1 MRLVKIFLCILCT
14 MSFMSGCARKSAD
27 DAGKVRKAV
36 YVIIDGV
43 TAEMVQSLEL
53 PAIQEIAS
61 EGTFAKCYTGGTVG
75 RYDQTPTIS
84 AIGYTNIL
92 TATWANKHNVWGN
105 SDLSPNYNYWTL
117 FRIAKEQEREVKT
130 GLFSSWL
137 DNRTVLLGEGKP
149 ETGNLKIDYVYDG
162 YDLDYE
168 NFPTKDHDLR
178 IFDIDE
184 HVSKMAAECIREDAP
199 DLSWV
204 YLWYTDDA
212 GHIFGAGE
220 TMDEFIRLAD
230 KQVSRIWEAVKYR
243 EANFNE
249 EWMVVI
255 TTDHGREYN
264 GFHHGEQ
271 SYSERSCWVSTNV
284 RTNERLSSGS
294 GAIID
299 INPSICRFMDFKV
312 PQNVLWEQDGVSFYG
327 DIDVMNMEVEPYGQ
341 GVWLTWECIDP
352 SVKAVVW
359 AAATNEFKK
368 GGSDEWTKVG
378 EVSAGDCRYL
388 VDLASLPKS
397 DFYKFVLE
405 TPNGTLNRWH
415 TNVPS
420 EYKTFKF
427 SSSLAQ

>member
-1 MRLVKIFLCILCT
+1 MKKCFYILCILLLAA
-14 MSFMSGCARKSAD
+14 GCAQQQSKDES
-27 DAGKVRKAV
+27 KVRKAV

-43 TAEMVQSLEL
+43 TAEMIERLQP
-53 PAIQEIAS
+53 PAIEEIAS
-61 EGTFAKCYTGGTVG
+61 EGTFGKCFTGGTVG

-105 SDLSPNYNYWTL
+105 DNLSPNYNYWTI
-117 FRIAKEQEREVKT
+117 FRIAKEQDREVTT
-130 GLFSSWL
+130 GLFSSWQ

-149 ETGNLKIDYVYDG
+149 ETGNLEIDYVCDG
-162 YDLDYE
+162 YDLDHE
-168 NFPTKDHDLR
+168 AFPDKEHDLR

-184 HVSKMAAECIREDAP
+184 HVSKMAAECIRENAP

-220 TMDEFIRLAD
+220 TLDDFILLAD
-230 KQVSRIWEAVKYR
+230 RQVARIWEAVKYR

-271 SYSERSCWVSTNV
+271 SYSERSCWISTNV
-284 RTNERLSSGS
+284 KANERLTGGS

-299 INPSICRFMDFKV
+299 INPSICRFMGFEV
-312 PQNVLWEQDGVSFYG
+312 PQDVLWEQDGVSFYG
-327 DIDVMNMEVEPYGQ
+327 DVDIMNMEVEPYGSS
-341 GVWLTWECIDP
+341 VILTWECLNP
-352 SVKAVVW
+352 SAVVNVW
-359 AAATNEFKK
+359 AASANEFNK
-368 GGSDEWTKVG
+368 GGKDEWVKVG
-378 EVSAGDCRYL
+378 EVSAGDSRFV
-388 VDLASLPKS
+388 VDITNLPKS

-405 TPNGTLNRWH
+405 TPRGTLNRWH

-420 EYKTFKF
+420 EYKSFKVN
-427 SSSLAQ
+427 

>member
-1 MRLVKIFLCILCT
+1 MKKYLYIICILLLAAGCT
-14 MSFMSGCARKSAD
+14 QKPDSD
-27 DAGKVRKAV
+27 EGKVRKAV

-43 TAEMVQSLEL
+43 TAEMVERLEL
-53 PAIQEIAS
+53 PAIEEIAS
-61 EGTFAKCYTGGTVG
+61 EGTYGRCFTGGTVG

-105 SDLSPNYNYWTL
+105 DNLSPNYNYWTI
-117 FRIAKEQEREVKT
+117 FRIAKEQDREVTT
-130 GLFSSWL
+130 GLFSSWQ

-149 ETGNLKIDYVYDG
+149 ETGNLVIDYVCDG
-162 YDLDYE
+162 YELDHE
-168 NFPTKDHDLR
+168 TFPNKEYDLR

-184 HVSKMAAECIREDAP
+184 HVSKKAAECIRENAP

-212 GHIFGAGE
+212 GHIFGNGE
-220 TMDEFIRLAD
+220 TMDDFIRLAD
-230 KQVSRIWEAVKYR
+230 RQVARIWEAVKYR

-264 GFHHGEQ
+264 GFHHGGQ

-284 RTNERLSSGS
+284 KANERLTGGS

-312 PQNVLWEQDGVSFYG
+312 PQDVLWEQDGVSFYG
-327 DIDVMNMEVEPYGQ
+327 DIDIMNMEVEPYGRS
-341 GVWLTWECIDP
+341 VCLTWECLDP
-352 SVKAVVW
+352 SSVATVW
-359 AAATNEFKK
+359 AAASNEFNK
-368 GGSDEWTKVG
+368 GGRDEWVKVG
-378 EVSAGDCRYL
+378 EVPAGDSRYI
-388 VDLASLPKS
+388 VDLSILPES

-405 TPNGTLNRWH
+405 TPSGTLNRWH
-415 TNVPS
+415 TNVPE

-427 SSSLAQ
+427 SH

>member
-1 MRLVKIFLCILCT
+1 MKKCFYILCILLLVA
-14 MSFMSGCARKSAD
+14 GCAQQQSKDES
-27 DAGKVRKAV
+27 KVRKAV

-43 TAEMVQSLEL
+43 TAEMIERLQP
-53 PAIQEIAS
+53 PAIEEIAS
-61 EGTFAKCYTGGTVG
+61 EGTFGKCFTGGTVG

-105 SDLSPNYNYWTL
+105 DNLSPNYNYWTI
-117 FRIAKEQEREVKT
+117 FRIAEEQDREVTT
-130 GLFSSWL
+130 GLFSSWQ

-149 ETGNLKIDYVYDG
+149 ETGNLEIDYVCDG
-162 YDLDYE
+162 YDLDHE
-168 NFPTKDHDLR
+168 AFPDKEYDLR

-184 HVSKMAAECIREDAP
+184 HVSKKAAECIRENAP

-220 TMDEFIRLAD
+220 TLDDFILLAD
-230 KQVSRIWEAVKYR
+230 RQVARIWEAVKYR

-271 SYSERSCWVSTNV
+271 SYSERSCWISTNV
-284 RTNERLSSGS
+284 KANERLTGGS

-299 INPSICRFMDFKV
+299 INPSICRFMGFEV
-312 PQNVLWEQDGVSFYG
+312 PQDVLWEQDGVSFYG
-327 DIDVMNMEVEPYGQ
+327 DVDIMNMEVEPYGSS
-341 GVWLTWECIDP
+341 VILTWECLNP
-352 SVKAVVW
+352 SAVVNVW
-359 AAATNEFKK
+359 AASANEFNK
-368 GGSDEWTKVG
+368 GGKDEWVKVG
-378 EVSAGDCRYL
+378 EVSAGDSRFV
-388 VDLASLPKS
+388 VDITNLPKS

-405 TPNGTLNRWH
+405 TPRGTLNRWH

-420 EYKTFKF
+420 EYKSFKVN
-427 SSSLAQ
+427 

>member
-1 MRLVKIFLCILCT
+1 MKKCFYILCILLLAA
-14 MSFMSGCARKSAD
+14 GCAQQQSKDES
-27 DAGKVRKAV
+27 KVRKAV

-43 TAEMVQSLEL
+43 TAEMIERLQP
-53 PAIQEIAS
+53 PAIEEIAS
-61 EGTFAKCYTGGTVG
+61 EGTFGKCFTGGTVG

-105 SDLSPNYNYWTL
+105 DNLSPNYNYWTI
-117 FRIAKEQEREVKT
+117 FRIAKEQDREVTT
-130 GLFSSWL
+130 GLFSSWQ

-149 ETGNLKIDYVYDG
+149 ETGNLEIDYVCDG

-168 NFPTKDHDLR
+168 AFPNKEHDLR

-184 HVSKMAAECIREDAP
+184 HVSKMAAECIRENAP

-220 TMDEFIRLAD
+220 TLDDIILLAD
-230 KQVSRIWEAVKYR
+230 RQVARIWEAVKYR

-271 SYSERSCWVSTNV
+271 SYSERSCWISTNV
-284 RTNERLSSGS
+284 KANERLTGGS

-299 INPSICRFMDFKV
+299 INPSICRFMGFEV
-312 PQNVLWEQDGVSFYG
+312 PQDVLWEQDGVSFYG
-327 DIDVMNMEVEPYGQ
+327 DVDIMNMEVEPYGSS
-341 GVWLTWECIDP
+341 VILTWECLNH
-352 SVKAVVW
+352 SAVVNVW
-359 AAATNEFKK
+359 AASANEFNK
-368 GGSDEWTKVG
+368 GGKDEWVKVG
-378 EVSAGDCRYL
+378 EVSAGDSRFV
-388 VDLASLPKS
+388 VDITNLPKS

-405 TPNGTLNRWH
+405 TPRGTLNRWH

-420 EYKTFKF
+420 EYKTFK
-427 SSSLAQ
+427 AY

>member
-1 MRLVKIFLCILCT
+1 MKKCFYILCILLLAA
-14 MSFMSGCARKSAD
+14 GCAQQQSKDES
-27 DAGKVRKAV
+27 KVRKAV

-43 TAEMVQSLEL
+43 TAEMIERLQP
-53 PAIQEIAS
+53 PAIEEIAS
-61 EGTFAKCYTGGTVG
+61 EGTFGKCFTGGTVG

-105 SDLSPNYNYWTL
+105 DNLSPNYNYWTI
-117 FRIAKEQEREVKT
+117 FRIAKEQDREVTT
-130 GLFSSWL
+130 GLFSSWQ

-149 ETGNLKIDYVYDG
+149 ETGNLEIGYVCDG
-162 YDLDYE
+162 YDLDHE
-168 NFPTKDHDLR
+168 AFPDKEHDLR

-184 HVSKMAAECIREDAP
+184 HVSKMAAECIRKNAP

-220 TMDEFIRLAD
+220 TLDDFILLAD
-230 KQVSRIWEAVKYR
+230 RQVARIWEAVKYR

-271 SYSERSCWVSTNV
+271 SYSERSCWISTNV
-284 RTNERLSSGS
+284 KANERLTGGS

-299 INPSICRFMDFKV
+299 INPSICRFMGFEV
-312 PQNVLWEQDGVSFYG
+312 PQDVLWEQDGVSFYG
-327 DIDVMNMEVEPYGQ
+327 DVDIMNMEVEPYGSS
-341 GVWLTWECIDP
+341 VILTWECLNP
-352 SVKAVVW
+352 SAVVNVW
-359 AAATNEFKK
+359 AASANEFNK
-368 GGSDEWTKVG
+368 GGKDEWVKVG
-378 EVSAGDCRYL
+378 EVSAGDSRFV
-388 VDLASLPKS
+388 VDITNLPKS

-405 TPNGTLNRWH
+405 TPRGTLNRWH

-420 EYKTFKF
+420 EYKTFK
-427 SSSLAQ
+427 AY

>member
-1 MRLVKIFLCILCT
+1 MKKCFYILCILLLAA
-14 MSFMSGCARKSAD
+14 GCAQQQSKDES
-27 DAGKVRKAV
+27 KVRKAV

-43 TAEMVQSLEL
+43 TAEMIERLQP
-53 PAIQEIAS
+53 PAIEEIAS
-61 EGTFAKCYTGGTVG
+61 EGTFGKCFTGGTVG

-105 SDLSPNYNYWTL
+105 DNLSPNYNYWTI
-117 FRIAKEQEREVKT
+117 FRIAKEQDREVTT
-130 GLFSSWL
+130 GLFSSWQ

-149 ETGNLKIDYVYDG
+149 ETGNLEIDYVCDG
-162 YDLDYE
+162 YDLDHE
-168 NFPTKDHDLR
+168 AFPDKEHDLR

-184 HVSKMAAECIREDAP
+184 HVSKKAAECIRENAP

-220 TMDEFIRLAD
+220 TMDEFILLAD
-230 KQVSRIWEAVKYR
+230 KQVARIWEAVKYR

-264 GFHHGEQ
+264 GFHHGNQ

-284 RTNERLSSGS
+284 KANERLTGDS

-312 PQNVLWEQDGVSFYG
+312 PQDVLWEQDGVSFYG
-327 DIDVMNMEVEPYGQ
+327 DIDIMNMEVEPYGRS
-341 GVWLTWECIDP
+341 VILTWDCLNP
-352 SVKAVVW
+352 SAVVNVW
-359 AAATNEFKK
+359 AAATNEFNK
-368 GGSDEWTKVG
+368 GGKDEWVKVG
-378 EVSAGDCRYL
+378 EVSAGDSRFV
-388 VDLASLPKS
+388 VDLTDLPQS

-405 TPNGTLNRWH
+405 TPYGTLNRWH

-420 EYKTFKF
+420 EYKTFKGI
-427 SSSLAQ
+427 

>member
-1 MRLVKIFLCILCT
+1 MKKCFYILCILLLAA
-14 MSFMSGCARKSAD
+14 GCAQQQSKDES
-27 DAGKVRKAV
+27 KVRKAV

-43 TAEMVQSLEL
+43 TAEMIERLQP
-53 PAIQEIAS
+53 PAIEEIAS
-61 EGTFAKCYTGGTVG
+61 EGTFGKCFTGGTVG

-105 SDLSPNYNYWTL
+105 DNLSPNYNYWTI
-117 FRIAKEQEREVKT
+117 FRIAKEQDREVTT
-130 GLFSSWL
+130 GLFSSWQ

-149 ETGNLKIDYVYDG
+149 ETGNLEIDYVCDG
-162 YDLDYE
+162 YDLDHE
-168 NFPTKDHDLR
+168 AFPDKEHDLR

-184 HVSKMAAECIREDAP
+184 HVSKMAAECIRKNAP

-220 TMDEFIRLAD
+220 TLDDFILLAD
-230 KQVSRIWEAVKYR
+230 RQVARIWEAVKYR

-271 SYSERSCWVSTNV
+271 SYSERSCWISTNV
-284 RTNERLSSGS
+284 KANERLTGGS

-299 INPSICRFMDFKV
+299 INPSICRFMGFEV
-312 PQNVLWEQDGVSFYG
+312 PQDVLWEQDGVSFYG
-327 DIDVMNMEVEPYGQ
+327 DVDIMNMEVEPYGSS
-341 GVWLTWECIDP
+341 VILTWECLNP
-352 SVKAVVW
+352 SAVVNVW
-359 AAATNEFKK
+359 AASANEFNK
-368 GGSDEWTKVG
+368 GGKDEWVKVG
-378 EVSAGDCRYL
+378 EVSAGDSRFV
-388 VDLASLPKS
+388 VDITNLPKS

-405 TPNGTLNRWH
+405 TPRGTLNRWH

-420 EYKTFKF
+420 EYKTFK
-427 SSSLAQ
+427 AY

>member
-1 MRLVKIFLCILCT
+1 MKKCFYILCILLLAA
-14 MSFMSGCARKSAD
+14 GCAQQQSKDES
-27 DAGKVRKAV
+27 KVRKAV

-43 TAEMVQSLEL
+43 TAEMIERLQP
-53 PAIQEIAS
+53 PAIEEIAS
-61 EGTFAKCYTGGTVG
+61 EGTFGKCFTGGTVG

-105 SDLSPNYNYWTL
+105 DNLSPNYNYWTI
-117 FRIAKEQEREVKT
+117 FRIAKEQDREVTT
-130 GLFSSWL
+130 GLFSSWQ

-149 ETGNLKIDYVYDG
+149 ETGNLEIDYVCDG
-162 YDLDYE
+162 YDLDHE
-168 NFPTKDHDLR
+168 AFPDKEHDLR

-184 HVSKMAAECIREDAP
+184 HVSKMAAECIRENAP

-220 TMDEFIRLAD
+220 TLDDFILLAD
-230 KQVSRIWEAVKYR
+230 RQVARIWEAVKYR

-271 SYSERSCWVSTNV
+271 SYSERSCWISTNV
-284 RTNERLSSGS
+284 KANERLTGGS

-299 INPSICRFMDFKV
+299 INPSICRFMGFEV
-312 PQNVLWEQDGVSFYG
+312 PQDVLWEQDGVSFYG
-327 DIDVMNMEVEPYGQ
+327 DVDIMNMEVEPYGSS
-341 GVWLTWECIDP
+341 VILTWECLN
-352 SVKAVVW
+352 SSAVVNVW
-359 AAATNEFKK
+359 AASANEFNK
-368 GGSDEWTKVG
+368 GGKDEWVKVG
-378 EVSAGDCRYL
+378 EVSAGDSRFV
-388 VDLASLPKS
+388 VDITNLPKS

-405 TPNGTLNRWH
+405 TPRGTLNRWH

-420 EYKTFKF
+420 EYKTFK
-427 SSSLAQ
+427 AY

>member
-1 MRLVKIFLCILCT
+1 MKKCFYILCILLLA
-14 MSFMSGCARKSAD
+14 SGCAQQQSKDES
-27 DAGKVRKAV
+27 KVRKAV

-43 TAEMVQSLEL
+43 TAEMIERLQP
-53 PAIQEIAS
+53 PAIEEIAS
-61 EGTFAKCYTGGTVG
+61 EGTFGKCFTGGTVG

-105 SDLSPNYNYWTL
+105 DNLSPNYNYWTI
-117 FRIAKEQEREVKT
+117 FRIAKEQDREVTT
-130 GLFSSWL
+130 GLFSSWQ

-149 ETGNLKIDYVYDG
+149 ETGNLEIDYVCDG
-162 YDLDYE
+162 YDLDHE
-168 NFPTKDHDLR
+168 AFPDKEHDLR

-184 HVSKMAAECIREDAP
+184 HVSKMAAECIRENAP

-220 TMDEFIRLAD
+220 TLDDFILLAD
-230 KQVSRIWEAVKYR
+230 RQVARIWEAVKYR

-271 SYSERSCWVSTNV
+271 SYSERSCWISTNV
-284 RTNERLSSGS
+284 KANERLTGGS

-299 INPSICRFMDFKV
+299 INPSICRFMGFEV
-312 PQNVLWEQDGVSFYG
+312 PQDVLWEQDGVSFYG
-327 DIDVMNMEVEPYGQ
+327 DVDIMNMEVEPYGSS
-341 GVWLTWECIDP
+341 VILTWECLNP
-352 SVKAVVW
+352 SAVVNVW
-359 AAATNEFKK
+359 AASANEFNK
-368 GGSDEWTKVG
+368 GGKDEWVKVG
-378 EVSAGDCRYL
+378 EISAGDSRFV
-388 VDLASLPKS
+388 VDITNLPKS

-405 TPNGTLNRWH
+405 TPHGTLNRWH

-420 EYKTFKF
+420 EYKSFK
-427 SSSLAQ
+427 AY

>member
-1 MRLVKIFLCILCT
+1 MKQVKSILCILSCLLLA
-14 MSFMSGCARKSAD
+14 SGCINRPAD
-27 DAGKVRKAV
+27 DSDKVRKAV

-43 TAEMVQSLEL
+43 TAEMIQSLEL

-105 SDLSPNYNYWTL
+105 DNLSPNYNYWTI
-117 FRIAKEQEREVKT
+117 FRIAEEQDREVKT
-130 GLFSSWL
+130 ALFSSWT

-149 ETGNLKIDYVYDG
+149 ETGNLKIDYVFDG
-162 YDLDYE
+162 YDHDHE
-168 NFPTKDHDLR
+168 NFPGKEYDLR

-184 HVSKMAAECIREDAP
+184 HVSTNAAECSRTDAP

-230 KQVSRIWEAVKYR
+230 KQISRIWEAVKYR

-271 SYSERSCWVSTNV
+271 SYSERSCWVSTNIE
-284 RTNERLSSGS
+284 TNERLSRGA

-299 INPSICRFMDFKV
+299 INPSICRFMGFEV
-312 PQNVLWEQDGVSFYG
+312 PQDVLWEQDGVSFYG
-327 DIDVMNMEVEPYGQ
+327 DIDIMNMEVEPYGK
-341 GVWLTWECIDP
+341 GVWLTWECINP
-352 SVKAVVW
+352 SAKVSVW
-359 AAATNEFKK
+359 AAASNEFNK
-368 GGSDEWTKVG
+368 GGRDEWIKVG
-378 EVSAGDCRYL
+378 DVSAEDCRYL
-388 VDLASLPKS
+388 VDIASLPES

-427 SSSLAQ
+427 SSPQAE

>member
-1 MRLVKIFLCILCT
+1 MKKCFYILCILLLAA
-14 MSFMSGCARKSAD
+14 GCAQQQSKDES
-27 DAGKVRKAV
+27 KVRKAV

-43 TAEMVQSLEL
+43 TAEMIERLQP
-53 PAIQEIAS
+53 PAIEEIAS
-61 EGTFAKCYTGGTVG
+61 EGTFGKCFTGGTVG

-105 SDLSPNYNYWTL
+105 DNLSPNYNYWTI
-117 FRIAKEQEREVKT
+117 FRIAKEQDREVTT
-130 GLFSSWL
+130 GLFSSWQ

-149 ETGNLKIDYVYDG
+149 ETGNLEIDYVCDG
-162 YDLDYE
+162 YDLDHE
-168 NFPTKDHDLR
+168 AFPDKEHDLR

-184 HVSKMAAECIREDAP
+184 HVSKMAADCIRENAP

-220 TMDEFIRLAD
+220 TLDDFILLAD
-230 KQVSRIWEAVKYR
+230 RQVARIWEAVKYR

-271 SYSERSCWVSTNV
+271 SYSERSCWISTNIKA
-284 RTNERLSSGS
+284 NERLTGGS

-299 INPSICRFMDFKV
+299 INPSICRFMGFEV
-312 PQNVLWEQDGVSFYG
+312 PQDVLWEQDGVSFYG
-327 DIDVMNMEVEPYGQ
+327 DVDIMNMEVEPYGSS
-341 GVWLTWECIDP
+341 VILTWECLNP
-352 SVKAVVW
+352 SAVVNVW
-359 AAATNEFKK
+359 AASANEFNK
-368 GGSDEWTKVG
+368 GGKDEWVKVG
-378 EVSAGDCRYL
+378 EVSAGDSRFV
-388 VDLASLPKS
+388 VDITNLPKS

-405 TPNGTLNRWH
+405 TPRGTLNRWH

-420 EYKTFKF
+420 EYKSFKVN
-427 SSSLAQ
+427 

>member
-1 MRLVKIFLCILCT
+1 MKKYLYIICILLLTAGCT
-14 MSFMSGCARKSAD
+14 QKPDSYE
-27 DAGKVRKAV
+27 GKVRKAV

-43 TAEMVQSLEL
+43 TAEMVERLEL
-53 PAIQEIAS
+53 PAIEEIAS
-61 EGTFAKCYTGGTVG
+61 EGTYGRCFTGGTVG

-105 SDLSPNYNYWTL
+105 DNLSPNYNYWTI
-117 FRIAKEQEREVKT
+117 FRIAKEQDREVTT
-130 GLFSSWL
+130 GLFSSWQ

-149 ETGNLKIDYVYDG
+149 ETGNLVIDYVCDG
-162 YDLDYE
+162 YELDHE
-168 NFPTKDHDLR
+168 AFPNKEYDLR

-184 HVSKMAAECIREDAP
+184 HVSKKAAECIRENAP

-212 GHIFGAGE
+212 GHIFGNGE
-220 TMDEFIRLAD
+220 TMDDFIRLAD
-230 KQVSRIWEAVKYR
+230 RQVARIWEAVKYR

-264 GFHHGEQ
+264 GFHHGGQ
-271 SYSERSCWVSTNV
+271 SCSERSCWVSTNV
-284 RTNERLSSGS
+284 KANERLTGGS

-312 PQNVLWEQDGVSFYG
+312 PQDVLWEQDGVSFYG
-327 DIDVMNMEVEPYGQ
+327 DIDIMNMEVEPYGRS
-341 GVWLTWECIDP
+341 VCLTWECLDP
-352 SVKAVVW
+352 SSVATVW
-359 AAATNEFKK
+359 AAASNEFNK
-368 GGSDEWTKVG
+368 GGRDEWVKVG
-378 EVSAGDCRYL
+378 EVPAGDCRYI
-388 VDLASLPKS
+388 VDLSILPES

-405 TPNGTLNRWH
+405 TPSGTLNRWH
-415 TNVPS
+415 TNVPE

-427 SSSLAQ
+427 SH

>member
-1 MRLVKIFLCILCT
+1 MKKYLYIICILLLAAGCT
-14 MSFMSGCARKSAD
+14 QKPDSD
-27 DAGKVRKAV
+27 EGKVRKAV

-43 TAEMVQSLEL
+43 TAEMVERLEL
-53 PAIQEIAS
+53 PAIEEIAS
-61 EGTFAKCYTGGTVG
+61 EGTYGRCFTGGTVG

-105 SDLSPNYNYWTL
+105 DNLSPNYNYWTI
-117 FRIAKEQEREVKT
+117 FRIAKEQDREVTT
-130 GLFSSWL
+130 GLFSSWQ

-149 ETGNLKIDYVYDG
+149 ETGNLVIDYVCDG
-162 YDLDYE
+162 YELDYE
-168 NFPTKDHDLR
+168 AFPNKEYDLR

-184 HVSKMAAECIREDAP
+184 HVSKKAAECIRENAP

-212 GHIFGAGE
+212 GHIFGNGE
-220 TMDEFIRLAD
+220 TMDDFIRLAD
-230 KQVSRIWEAVKYR
+230 RQVARIWEAVKYR

-249 EWMVVI
+249 EWMVII

-264 GFHHGEQ
+264 GFHHGGQ
-271 SYSERSCWVSTNV
+271 SYSERSCWISTNV
-284 RTNERLSSGS
+284 KANERLTGGS

-312 PQNVLWEQDGVSFYG
+312 PQDVLWEQDGVSFYG
-327 DIDVMNMEVEPYGQ
+327 DIDIMNMEVEPYGRS
-341 GVWLTWECIDP
+341 VCLTWECLDP
-352 SVKAVVW
+352 SSVATVW
-359 AAATNEFKK
+359 AAASNEFNK
-368 GGSDEWTKVG
+368 GGRDEWVKVG
-378 EVSAGDCRYL
+378 EVPAGDCRYI
-388 VDLASLPKS
+388 VDLSILPES

-405 TPNGTLNRWH
+405 TPSGTLNRWH
-415 TNVPS
+415 TNVPE

-427 SSSLAQ
+427 SH

>member
-1 MRLVKIFLCILCT
+1 MKKCFYILCILLLAA
-14 MSFMSGCARKSAD
+14 GCAQQQSKDES
-27 DAGKVRKAV
+27 KVRKAV

-43 TAEMVQSLEL
+43 TAEMIERLQP
-53 PAIQEIAS
+53 PAIEEIAS
-61 EGTFAKCYTGGTVG
+61 EGTFGKCFTGGTVG

-105 SDLSPNYNYWTL
+105 DNLSPNYNYWTI
-117 FRIAKEQEREVKT
+117 FRIAKEQDREVTT
-130 GLFSSWL
+130 GLFSSWQ

-149 ETGNLKIDYVYDG
+149 ETGNLEIDYVCDG
-162 YDLDYE
+162 YDLDHE
-168 NFPTKDHDLR
+168 AFPDKEHDLR

-184 HVSKMAAECIREDAP
+184 HVSKMAADCIRENAP

-220 TMDEFIRLAD
+220 TLDDFILLAD
-230 KQVSRIWEAVKYR
+230 RQVARIWEAVKYR

-271 SYSERSCWVSTNV
+271 SYSERSCWISTNV
-284 RTNERLSSGS
+284 KANERLTGGS

-299 INPSICRFMDFKV
+299 INPSICRFMGFEV
-312 PQNVLWEQDGVSFYG
+312 PQDVLWEQDGVSFYG
-327 DIDVMNMEVEPYGQ
+327 DVDIMNMEVEPYGSS
-341 GVWLTWECIDP
+341 VILTWECLNP
-352 SVKAVVW
+352 SAVVNVW
-359 AAATNEFKK
+359 AASANEFNK
-368 GGSDEWTKVG
+368 GGKDEWVKVG
-378 EVSAGDCRYL
+378 EVSAGDSRFV
-388 VDLASLPKS
+388 VDITNLPKS

-405 TPNGTLNRWH
+405 TPRGTLNRWH

-420 EYKTFKF
+420 EYKSFKVN
-427 SSSLAQ
+427 

>member
-1 MRLVKIFLCILCT
+1 MKKCFYILCILLLAA
-14 MSFMSGCARKSAD
+14 GCAQQQSKDES
-27 DAGKVRKAV
+27 KVRKAV

-43 TAEMVQSLEL
+43 TAEMIERLQP
-53 PAIQEIAS
+53 PAIEEIAS
-61 EGTFAKCYTGGTVG
+61 EGTFGKCFTGGTVG

-105 SDLSPNYNYWTL
+105 DNLSPNYNYWTI
-117 FRIAKEQEREVKT
+117 FRIAKEQDREVTT
-130 GLFSSWL
+130 GLFSSWQ

-149 ETGNLKIDYVYDG
+149 ETGNLEIDYVCDG
-162 YDLDYE
+162 YDLDHE
-168 NFPTKDHDLR
+168 AFPDKEHDLR

-184 HVSKMAAECIREDAP
+184 HVSKMAADCIRENAP

-220 TMDEFIRLAD
+220 TLDDFILLAD
-230 KQVSRIWEAVKYR
+230 RQVARIWEAVKYR

-271 SYSERSCWVSTNV
+271 SYSERSCWISTNIKA
-284 RTNERLSSGS
+284 NERLTGGS

-299 INPSICRFMDFKV
+299 INPSICRFMGFEV
-312 PQNVLWEQDGVSFYG
+312 PQDVLWEQDGVSFYG
-327 DIDVMNMEVEPYGQ
+327 DVDIMNMEVEPYGSS
-341 GVWLTWECIDP
+341 VILTWECLNP
-352 SVKAVVW
+352 SAVVNVW
-359 AAATNEFKK
+359 AASANEFNK
-368 GGSDEWTKVG
+368 GGKDEWVKVG
-378 EVSAGDCRYL
+378 EISAGDSRFV
-388 VDLASLPKS
+388 VDITNLPKS

-405 TPNGTLNRWH
+405 TPRGTLNRWH

-420 EYKTFKF
+420 EYKSFKVN
-427 SSSLAQ
+427 

>member
-1 MRLVKIFLCILCT
+1 MKKCFYILCILLLAA
-14 MSFMSGCARKSAD
+14 GCAQQQSKDES
-27 DAGKVRKAV
+27 KVRKAV

-43 TAEMVQSLEL
+43 TAEMIERLQP
-53 PAIQEIAS
+53 PAIEEIAS
-61 EGTFAKCYTGGTVG
+61 EGTFGKCFTGGTVG

-105 SDLSPNYNYWTL
+105 DNLSPNYNYWTI
-117 FRIAKEQEREVKT
+117 FRIAKEQDREVTT
-130 GLFSSWL
+130 GLFSSWQ

-149 ETGNLKIDYVYDG
+149 ETGNLEIDYVCDG

-168 NFPTKDHDLR
+168 AFPNKEHDLR

-184 HVSKMAAECIREDAP
+184 HVSKMAAECIRENAP

-220 TMDEFIRLAD
+220 TLDDFILLAD
-230 KQVSRIWEAVKYR
+230 RQVARIWEAVKYR

-271 SYSERSCWVSTNV
+271 SYSERSCWISTNV
-284 RTNERLSSGS
+284 KANERLTGGS

-299 INPSICRFMDFKV
+299 INPSICRFMGFEV
-312 PQNVLWEQDGVSFYG
+312 PQDVLWEQDGVSFYG
-327 DIDVMNMEVEPYGQ
+327 DVDIMNMEVEPYGSS
-341 GVWLTWECIDP
+341 VILTWECLNP
-352 SVKAVVW
+352 SAVVNVW
-359 AAATNEFKK
+359 AASANEFNK
-368 GGSDEWTKVG
+368 GGKDEWVKVG
-378 EVSAGDCRYL
+378 EVSAGDSRFV
-388 VDLASLPKS
+388 VDITNLPKS

-405 TPNGTLNRWH
+405 TPRGTLNRWH

-420 EYKTFKF
+420 EYKTFK
-427 SSSLAQ
+427 AY

>member
-1 MRLVKIFLCILCT
+1 MKKYLYIICT
-14 MSFMSGCARKSAD
+14 LLLAAGCTQKPDSD
-27 DAGKVRKAV
+27 EGKVRKAV

-43 TAEMVQSLEL
+43 TAEMVERLEL
-53 PAIQEIAS
+53 PAIEEIAS
-61 EGTFAKCYTGGTVG
+61 EGTYGRCFTGGTVG

-105 SDLSPNYNYWTL
+105 DNLSPNYNYWTI
-117 FRIAKEQEREVKT
+117 FRIAKEQDREVTT
-130 GLFSSWL
+130 GLFSSWQ

-149 ETGNLKIDYVYDG
+149 ETGNLVIDYVCDG
-162 YDLDYE
+162 YELDYE
-168 NFPTKDHDLR
+168 AFPNKEYDLR

-184 HVSKMAAECIREDAP
+184 HVSKKAAECIRENAP

-212 GHIFGAGE
+212 GHIFGNGE
-220 TMDEFIRLAD
+220 TMDDFIRLAD
-230 KQVSRIWEAVKYR
+230 RQVARIWEAVKYR

-249 EWMVVI
+249 EWMVII

-264 GFHHGEQ
+264 GFHHGGQ
-271 SYSERSCWVSTNV
+271 SYSERSCWISTNV
-284 RTNERLSSGS
+284 KANERLTGGS

-312 PQNVLWEQDGVSFYG
+312 PQDVLWEQDGVSFYG
-327 DIDVMNMEVEPYGQ
+327 DIDIMNMEVEPYGRS
-341 GVWLTWECIDP
+341 VCLTWECLDP
-352 SVKAVVW
+352 SSVATVW
-359 AAATNEFKK
+359 AAASNEFNK
-368 GGSDEWTKVG
+368 GGRDEWVKVG
-378 EVSAGDCRYL
+378 EVPAGDCRYI
-388 VDLASLPKS
+388 VDLSILPES

-405 TPNGTLNRWH
+405 TPSGTLNRWH
-415 TNVPS
+415 TNVPE

-427 SSSLAQ
+427 SH

>member
-1 MRLVKIFLCILCT
+1 MKKCFYILCILLLAA
-14 MSFMSGCARKSAD
+14 GCAQQQSKDES
-27 DAGKVRKAV
+27 KVRKAV

-43 TAEMVQSLEL
+43 TAEMIERLQP
-53 PAIQEIAS
+53 PAIEEIAS
-61 EGTFAKCYTGGTVG
+61 EGTFGKCFTGGTVG

-105 SDLSPNYNYWTL
+105 DNLSPNYNYWTI
-117 FRIAKEQEREVKT
+117 FRIAKEQDREVTT
-130 GLFSSWL
+130 GLFSSWQ

-149 ETGNLKIDYVYDG
+149 ETGNLEIDYVCDG
-162 YDLDYE
+162 YDLDHE
-168 NFPTKDHDLR
+168 AFPDKEHDLR

-184 HVSKMAAECIREDAP
+184 HVSKMAAECIRENAP

-220 TMDEFIRLAD
+220 TLDDFILLAD
-230 KQVSRIWEAVKYR
+230 RQVARIWEAVKYR

-271 SYSERSCWVSTNV
+271 SYSERSCWISTNV
-284 RTNERLSSGS
+284 KANERLTGGS

-299 INPSICRFMDFKV
+299 INPSICRFMGFEV
-312 PQNVLWEQDGVSFYG
+312 PQDVLWEQDGVSFYG
-327 DIDVMNMEVEPYGQ
+327 DVDIMNMEVEPYGSS
-341 GVWLTWECIDP
+341 VILTWECLNP
-352 SVKAVVW
+352 SAVVNVW
-359 AAATNEFKK
+359 AASANEFNK
-368 GGSDEWTKVG
+368 GGKDEWVKVG
-378 EVSAGDCRYL
+378 EVSAGDSRFV
-388 VDLASLPKS
+388 VDITNLPKS

-405 TPNGTLNRWH
+405 TPRGTLNRWH

-420 EYKTFKF
+420 EYKTFK
-427 SSSLAQ
+427 AY

>member
-1 MRLVKIFLCILCT
+1 MKKCFYILCILLLVA
-14 MSFMSGCARKSAD
+14 GCAQQQSKDES
-27 DAGKVRKAV
+27 KVRKAV

-43 TAEMVQSLEL
+43 TAEMIERLQP
-53 PAIQEIAS
+53 PAIEEIAS
-61 EGTFAKCYTGGTVG
+61 EGTFGKCFTGGTVG

-105 SDLSPNYNYWTL
+105 DNLSPNYNYWTI
-117 FRIAKEQEREVKT
+117 FRIAKEQDREVTT
-130 GLFSSWL
+130 GLFSSWQ

-149 ETGNLKIDYVYDG
+149 ETGNLEIDYVCDG
-162 YDLDYE
+162 YDLDHE
-168 NFPTKDHDLR
+168 AFPDKEYDLR

-184 HVSKMAAECIREDAP
+184 HVSKKAAECIRENAP

-220 TMDEFIRLAD
+220 TMDEFILLAD
-230 KQVSRIWEAVKYR
+230 KQVARIWEAVKYR

-271 SYSERSCWVSTNV
+271 SYSERSCWISTNV
-284 RTNERLSSGS
+284 KANERLTGGS

-299 INPSICRFMDFKV
+299 INPSICRFMGFEV
-312 PQNVLWEQDGVSFYG
+312 PQDVLWEQDGVSFYG
-327 DIDVMNMEVEPYGQ
+327 DVDIMNMEVEPYGSS
-341 GVWLTWECIDP
+341 VILTWECLNP
-352 SVKAVVW
+352 SAVVNVW
-359 AAATNEFKK
+359 AASANEFNK
-368 GGSDEWTKVG
+368 GGKDEWVKVG
-378 EVSAGDCRYL
+378 EVSAGDSRFV
-388 VDLASLPKS
+388 VDITNLPKS

-405 TPNGTLNRWH
+405 TPRGTLNRWH

-420 EYKTFKF
+420 EYKTFK
-427 SSSLAQ
+427 AY

>member
-1 MRLVKIFLCILCT
+1 MKKCFYILCILLLAA
-14 MSFMSGCARKSAD
+14 GCAQQQSKDES
-27 DAGKVRKAV
+27 KVRKAV

-43 TAEMVQSLEL
+43 TAEMIERLQP
-53 PAIQEIAS
+53 PAIEEIAS
-61 EGTFAKCYTGGTVG
+61 EGTFGKCFTGGTVG

-105 SDLSPNYNYWTL
+105 DNLSPNYNYWTI
-117 FRIAKEQEREVKT
+117 FRIAKEQDREVTT
-130 GLFSSWL
+130 GLFSSWQ

-149 ETGNLKIDYVYDG
+149 ETGNLEIDYVCDG

-168 NFPTKDHDLR
+168 AFPNKEHDLR

-184 HVSKMAAECIREDAP
+184 HVSKKAAECIRENAP

-220 TMDEFIRLAD
+220 TMDEFILLAD
-230 KQVSRIWEAVKYR
+230 KQVARIWEAVKYR

-264 GFHHGEQ
+264 GFHHGNQ

-284 RTNERLSSGS
+284 KANERLTGGS

-312 PQNVLWEQDGVSFYG
+312 PQDVLWEQDGVSFYG
-327 DIDVMNMEVEPYGQ
+327 DIDIMNMEVEPYGRS
-341 GVWLTWECIDP
+341 VILTWDCLNP
-352 SVKAVVW
+352 SAVVNVW
-359 AAATNEFKK
+359 AASANEFNK
-368 GGSDEWTKVG
+368 GGKDEWVKVG
-378 EVSAGDCRYL
+378 EVSAGDSRFV
-388 VDLASLPKS
+388 VDITNLPKS

-405 TPNGTLNRWH
+405 TPRGTLNRWH

-420 EYKTFKF
+420 EYKSFKVN
-427 SSSLAQ
+427 

>member
-1 MRLVKIFLCILCT
+1 MKKCFYILCILLLAA
-14 MSFMSGCARKSAD
+14 GCAQQQSKDES
-27 DAGKVRKAV
+27 KVRKAV

-43 TAEMVQSLEL
+43 TAEMIERLQP
-53 PAIQEIAS
+53 PAIEEIAS
-61 EGTFAKCYTGGTVG
+61 EGTFGKCFTGGTVG

-105 SDLSPNYNYWTL
+105 DNLSPNYNYWTI
-117 FRIAKEQEREVKT
+117 FRIAKEQDREVTT
-130 GLFSSWL
+130 GLFSSWQ

-149 ETGNLKIDYVYDG
+149 ETDNLEIDYVCDG
-162 YDLDYE
+162 YDLDHE
-168 NFPTKDHDLR
+168 AFPDKEHDLR

-184 HVSKMAAECIREDAP
+184 HVSKMAAECIRENAP

-220 TMDEFIRLAD
+220 TLDDFILLAD
-230 KQVSRIWEAVKYR
+230 RQVARIWEAVKYR

-271 SYSERSCWVSTNV
+271 SYSERSCWISTNV
-284 RTNERLSSGS
+284 KANERLTGGS

-299 INPSICRFMDFKV
+299 INPSICRFMGFEV
-312 PQNVLWEQDGVSFYG
+312 PQDVLWEQDGVSFYG
-327 DIDVMNMEVEPYGQ
+327 DVDIMNMEVEPYGSS
-341 GVWLTWECIDP
+341 VILTWECLN
-352 SVKAVVW
+352 SSAVVNVW
-359 AAATNEFKK
+359 AASANEFNK
-368 GGSDEWTKVG
+368 GGKDEWVKVG
-378 EVSAGDCRYL
+378 EVSAGDSRFV
-388 VDLASLPKS
+388 VDITNLPKS

-405 TPNGTLNRWH
+405 TPRGTLNRWH

-420 EYKTFKF
+420 EYKSFKVN
-427 SSSLAQ
+427 

>member
-1 MRLVKIFLCILCT
+1 MKKYLYIICT
-14 MSFMSGCARKSAD
+14 LLLAAGCTQKPDSD
-27 DAGKVRKAV
+27 EGKVRKAV

-43 TAEMVQSLEL
+43 TAEMVERLEL
-53 PAIQEIAS
+53 PAIEEIAS
-61 EGTFAKCYTGGTVG
+61 EGTYGRCFTGGTVG

-105 SDLSPNYNYWTL
+105 DNLSPNYNYWTI
-117 FRIAKEQEREVKT
+117 FRIAKEQDREVTT
-130 GLFSSWL
+130 GLFSSWQ

-149 ETGNLKIDYVYDG
+149 ETGNLVIDYVCDG
-162 YDLDYE
+162 YELDYE
-168 NFPTKDHDLR
+168 AFPNKEYDLR

-184 HVSKMAAECIREDAP
+184 HVSKKAAECIRENAP

-212 GHIFGAGE
+212 GHIFGNGE
-220 TMDEFIRLAD
+220 TMDDFIRLAD
-230 KQVSRIWEAVKYR
+230 RQVARIWEAVKYR

-249 EWMVVI
+249 EWMVII

-264 GFHHGEQ
+264 GFHHGWQ
-271 SYSERSCWVSTNV
+271 SYSERSCWISTNV
-284 RTNERLSSGS
+284 KANERLTGGS

-312 PQNVLWEQDGVSFYG
+312 PQDVLWEQDGVSFYG
-327 DIDVMNMEVEPYGQ
+327 DIDIMNMEVEPYGRS
-341 GVWLTWECIDP
+341 VCLTWECLDP
-352 SVKAVVW
+352 SSVATVW
-359 AAATNEFKK
+359 AAASNEFNK
-368 GGSDEWTKVG
+368 GGRDEWVKVG
-378 EVSAGDCRYL
+378 EVPAGDCRYI
-388 VDLASLPKS
+388 VDLSILPES

-405 TPNGTLNRWH
+405 TPSGTLNRWH
-415 TNVPS
+415 TNVPE

-427 SSSLAQ
+427 SH

>member
-1 MRLVKIFLCILCT
+1 MRLIKSILCILSCLLLA
-14 MSFMSGCARKSAD
+14 SGCINRPAD
-27 DAGKVRKAV
+27 DSDKVRKAV

-43 TAEMVQSLEL
+43 TAEMIQSLEL

-105 SDLSPNYNYWTL
+105 DNLSPNYNYWTI
-117 FRIAKEQEREVKT
+117 FRIAEEQDREVKT
-130 GLFSSWL
+130 ALFSSWT

-149 ETGNLKIDYVYDG
+149 ETGNLKIDYVFDG
-162 YDLDYE
+162 YDHDHE
-168 NFPTKDHDLR
+168 NFPGKEYDLR

-184 HVSKMAAECIREDAP
+184 HVSKKAAECIRTDAP

-230 KQVSRIWEAVKYR
+230 KQISRIWEAVKYR

-271 SYSERSCWVSTNV
+271 SYSERSCWVSTNIE
-284 RTNERLSSGS
+284 TNERLSRGA

-299 INPSICRFMDFKV
+299 INPSICRVMGFKV
-312 PQNVLWEQDGVSFYG
+312 PQDVLWEQDGVSFYG
-327 DIDVMNMEVEPYGQ
+327 DIDIMNMEVEPYGK
-341 GVWLTWECIDP
+341 GVWLTWECINP
-352 SVKAVVW
+352 SAKVSVC
-359 AAATNEFKK
+359 AAASNEFYK
-368 GGSDEWTKVG
+368 GGRDEWIKVG
-378 EVSAGDCRYL
+378 DVSAEDCRYL
-388 VDLASLPKS
+388 VDIASLPES

-427 SSSLAQ
+427 SSPQAE

>member
-1 MRLVKIFLCILCT
+1 MKKCFYILCILLLAA
-14 MSFMSGCARKSAD
+14 GCAQQQSKDES
-27 DAGKVRKAV
+27 KVRKAV

-43 TAEMVQSLEL
+43 TAEMIERLQP
-53 PAIQEIAS
+53 PAIEEIAS
-61 EGTFAKCYTGGTVG
+61 EGTFGKCFTGGTVG

-105 SDLSPNYNYWTL
+105 DNLSPNYNYWTI
-117 FRIAKEQEREVKT
+117 FRIAKEQDREVTT
-130 GLFSSWL
+130 GLFSSWQ

-149 ETGNLKIDYVYDG
+149 ETGNLEIDYVCDG
-162 YDLDYE
+162 YDLDHE
-168 NFPTKDHDLR
+168 AFPDKEHDLR

-184 HVSKMAAECIREDAP
+184 HVSKMAAECIRKNAP

-220 TMDEFIRLAD
+220 TLDDFILLAD
-230 KQVSRIWEAVKYR
+230 RQVARIWEAVKYR

-271 SYSERSCWVSTNV
+271 SYSERSCWISTNV
-284 RTNERLSSGS
+284 KANERLTGGS

-299 INPSICRFMDFKV
+299 INPSICRFMGFEV
-312 PQNVLWEQDGVSFYG
+312 PQDVLWEQDGVSFYG
-327 DIDVMNMEVEPYGQ
+327 DVDIMNMEVEPYGSS
-341 GVWLTWECIDP
+341 VILTWECLNP
-352 SVKAVVW
+352 SAVVNVW
-359 AAATNEFKK
+359 AASANEFNK
-368 GGSDEWTKVG
+368 GGKDEWVKVG
-378 EVSAGDCRYL
+378 EVSAGDSRFV
-388 VDLASLPKS
+388 VDITNLPKS

-405 TPNGTLNRWH
+405 TPRGTLNRWH

-420 EYKTFKF
+420 EYKSFKVN
-427 SSSLAQ
+427 

>member
-1 MRLVKIFLCILCT
+1 MKKCFYILCILLLAA
-14 MSFMSGCARKSAD
+14 GCAQQQSKDES
-27 DAGKVRKAV
+27 KVRKAV

-43 TAEMVQSLEL
+43 TAEMIERLQP
-53 PAIQEIAS
+53 PAIEEIAS
-61 EGTFAKCYTGGTVG
+61 EGTFGKCFTGGTVG

-105 SDLSPNYNYWTL
+105 DNLSPNYNYWTI
-117 FRIAKEQEREVKT
+117 FRIAKEQDREVTT
-130 GLFSSWL
+130 GLFSSWQ

-149 ETGNLKIDYVYDG
+149 ETGNLEIDYVCDG

-168 NFPTKDHDLR
+168 AFPNKEHDLR

-184 HVSKMAAECIREDAP
+184 HVSKMAAECIRENAP

-220 TMDEFIRLAD
+220 TLDDFILLAD
-230 KQVSRIWEAVKYR
+230 RQVARIWEAVKYR

-271 SYSERSCWVSTNV
+271 SYSERSCWISTNV
-284 RTNERLSSGS
+284 KANERLTGGS

-299 INPSICRFMDFKV
+299 INPSICRFMGFEV
-312 PQNVLWEQDGVSFYG
+312 PQDVLWEQDGVSFYG
-327 DIDVMNMEVEPYGQ
+327 DVDIMNMEVEPYGSS
-341 GVWLTWECIDP
+341 VILTWECLNP
-352 SVKAVVW
+352 SAVVNVW
-359 AAATNEFKK
+359 AASANEFNK
-368 GGSDEWTKVG
+368 GGKDEWVKVG
-378 EVSAGDCRYL
+378 EVSAGDSRFV
-388 VDLASLPKS
+388 VDITNLPKS

-405 TPNGTLNRWH
+405 TPRGTLNRWH

-420 EYKTFKF
+420 EYKIFKVN
-427 SSSLAQ
+427 